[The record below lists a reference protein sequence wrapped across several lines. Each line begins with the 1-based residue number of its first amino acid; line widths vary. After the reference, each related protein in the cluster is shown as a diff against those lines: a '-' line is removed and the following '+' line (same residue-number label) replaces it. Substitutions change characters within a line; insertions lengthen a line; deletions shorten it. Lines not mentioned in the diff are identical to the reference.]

1 MVPEHDIIEV
11 AQALI
16 SEGLNIPRVLEEHLV
31 RRGHIKFLIE
41 YHLSDNS
48 LSIEKALD
56 LFAKHLPQ
64 SAEEIV
70 DLDIQL
76 LVLLMDTA
84 E

>member
-1 MVPEHDIIEV
+1 MVPEHDIIEI

-16 SEGLNIPRVLEEHLV
+16 SEGIDIPRV
-31 RRGHIKFLIE
+31 LIE